1 MKINVIVTCV
11 VVLSVIAMSGPVHG
25 LERVSITETW
35 QTANPEGEII
45 FEKYDGEITAVSDL
59 GTGFRWGGWTEVNTK
74 GKYPETHLDWDA
86 KAGRD
91 GILSD
96 FTDGK
101 FDADGYEGGTHI
113 YTIFSSTGTNVPDM
127 NVPNLETVTV
137 INTKNND
144 WTAKLT
150 IRDANGDW
158 YLSSLIEL
166 PGQDEQ
172 TISVAALTWQKITGD
187 TAADMNELD
196 AGGPHAEQLGGSGD
210 GDGPGPLT
218 ADVTDPNS
226 TSPDLSAITG
236 AGFVQAGP
244 APGPKIWFG
253 PVTWQG
259 FKTPPTA
266 YHAFP
271 VDVVLDS
278 PWASLRWKTGGG
290 VTGETVYF
298 GEDPNNLTDVT
309 ADVADNTYALSSL
322 ELGKTYYWRVDSTQ
336 ADGTVLPPDEGTWSF
351 SVADHAVIESFE
363 DFSDKYGNAI
373 FEHWLDGWGFVE
385 PAPGFPGNGTGST
398 VGYITAPYAEQEI
411 VHGGGVSMPFG
422 YDNSGQSDKKLYS
435 ETERTLDAV
444 QDWSGAGGKA
454 LTLYVYGD
462 TSATAVATDKVYAV
476 LEDSA
481 GNAGAVQSDVDV
493 MLEEWQEINID
504 LQDYIAAGV
513 DLTSIAK
520 IYLGIGDRVNP
531 QTGGTGKLYFDDV
544 RVYVSRCIPEKC
556 NLVADLNNDCMVDQ
570 SDMDLLMAEYGLSQ
584 GDSIPLTAGPL
595 ITGEVD
601 AQNNVAFTEGW
612 DGHSDERYAAFYSIA
627 DDGGQPVLELSHHE
641 DGYYKHPEV
650 KTAENNDFPG
660 TTTVT
665 IEWRAKEKTA
675 LALFGVANNGQD
687 PEYIFQFV
695 LYDNGAQ
702 QNLGWVPND
711 DVDADPSDAYPFFD
725 PGPTYLL
732 NCYGYEDLLTG
743 MAFDVYVTLDL
754 VVVVDE
760 AGICTV
766 DYIVTQSGVTI
777 GSGTLSPAPLTGAT
791 NKRNWSV
798 RSAFGQEEGEY
809 LVGGFIKSCDITYQK
824 VLSVDLNADGTI
836 DDLDVAIIEQEM
848 GRQNLWP

>member
-732 NCYGYEDLLTG
+732 NCYGYEDLVTG

-754 VVVVDE
+754 
-760 AGICTV
+760 
-766 DYIVTQSGVTI
+766 SW
-777 GSGTLSPAPLTGAT
+777 LSTRQA
-791 NKRNWSV
+791 
-798 RSAFGQEEGEY
+798 SAQW
-809 LVGGFIKSCDITYQK
+809 IT
-824 VLSVDLNADGTI
+824 S
-836 DDLDVAIIEQEM
+836 
-848 GRQNLWP
+848 